1 MKKRVTTPNPLAPP
15 VPAATPPVLP
25 SAPPVPPTPLAT
37 PPTPT
42 VPPVPEGVLVKIKR
56 PHIDLAYTTGEEV
69 RLPEAMYAHYTALAL
84 TNGTDPY
91 FEKL

>member
-1 MKKRVTTPNPLAPP
+1 M
-15 VPAATPPVLP
+15 
-25 SAPPVPPTPLAT
+25 
-37 PPTPT
+37 
-42 VPPVPEGVLVKIKR
+42 PPVPEGVLVKIKR